1 MKDFLPIL
9 IGIIWLG
16 YKYYQKNQKKIAEE
30 AKNRTGESYQEPPK
44 VNPIADKSVKSLDDF
59 MTTFFGDQKE
69 EILET
74 AVNQSSKYES
84 VEDNYSEVEAYSG
97 PTTPIDNSQ
106 EWINQEKVSV
116 ETSTETVHQRTLLN
130 ELLNKDIEEG
140 ADNKDIMDDFDIE
153 KAIIYNAILNRPYS

>member
-16 YKYYQKNQKKIAEE
+16 YKYYQKSQKKIAEE
-30 AKNRTGESYQEPPK
+30 TKNQTREPYQEPAK
-44 VNPIADKSVKSLDDF
+44 VDPVVDKSVKSLDDF
-59 MTTFFGDQKE
+59 MTTFFGEQKE

-74 AVNQSSKYES
+74 AVNQPIQYES

-97 PTTPIDNSQ
+97 PTTPIDSSQ
-106 EWINQEKVSV
+106 DWLNQKKVSV
-116 ETSTETVHQRTLLN
+116 ESSDETAHKKELLK
-130 ELLNKDIEEG
+130 ELLNRDIKEG

>member
-16 YKYYQKNQKKIAEE
+16 YKYYQKSQKKIAEE
-30 AKNRTGESYQEPPK
+30 AKNQTGEPYQEPTR
-44 VNPIADKSVKSLDDF
+44 VDPIADKSVKSLDDF
-59 MTTFFGDQKE
+59 MTTFFGEQKE

-74 AVNQSSKYES
+74 AVNQSTQYES

-106 EWINQEKVSV
+106 DWLNQEKVSV
-116 ETSTETVHQRTLLN
+116 ESSSETAHEKKLLKD
-130 ELLNKDIEEG
+130 LLNKDIEEST
-140 ADNKDIMDDFDIE
+140 DNKDIMDDFDIE